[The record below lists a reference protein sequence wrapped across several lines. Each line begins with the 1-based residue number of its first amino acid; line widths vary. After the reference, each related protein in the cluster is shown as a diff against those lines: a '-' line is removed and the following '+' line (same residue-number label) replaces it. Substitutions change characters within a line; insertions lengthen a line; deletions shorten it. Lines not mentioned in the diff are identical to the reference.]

1 VKKSAKMRTP
11 RILGVLLS
19 TTLLATNFT
28 GLAEASV
35 PSSPTTQPGSLPAG
49 STLTGQ
55 VDYSGTLPSW
65 AQQGA
70 SLNIYQIS
78 NLNSLSIGG
87 ADSFTSISSNQ
98 VSGQTF
104 EIALPSPGN
113 FQFVLQS
120 GSTAA
125 EMFAS
130 TSEAVQFQ
138 GLAKDERRTPLNG
151 RWVKTSIRSLKYGK
165 TTTITAT
172 PPGPTT
178 CVATLLSTTEAMSKI
193 GEAHTEAKVSA
204 TFAYGTT
211 NASEFTLGLS
221 ATGASGTF
229 QASGTY
235 TIEGGTTLSYPVPPS
250 AHEYLT
256 AGFYVGLYRE
266 DCPAVKGVITTYLT
280 TPYGLT
286 GKTGDLGQF
295 SAPTNPLG
303 YCPTPPGQYLTPG
316 KSLGESYGSSFSVSE
331 AFSLFG
337 FNFGVTQH
345 WGTNAVIT
353 YYAGVNSSTTY
364 LCGPG
369 GGSPSASPI
378 VYNSARNTP

>member
-1 VKKSAKMRTP
+1 
-11 RILGVLLS
+11 
-19 TTLLATNFT
+19 
-28 GLAEASV
+28 
-35 PSSPTTQPGSLPAG
+35 
-49 STLTGQ
+49 
-55 VDYSGTLPSW
+55 
-65 AQQGA
+65 
-70 SLNIYQIS
+70 
-78 NLNSLSIGG
+78 
-87 ADSFTSISSNQ
+87 
-98 VSGQTF
+98 
-104 EIALPSPGN
+104 
-113 FQFVLQS
+113 
-120 GSTAA
+120 
-125 EMFAS
+125 
-130 TSEAVQFQ
+130 
-138 GLAKDERRTPLNG
+138 
-151 RWVKTSIRSLKYGK
+151 
-165 TTTITAT
+165 
-172 PPGPTT
+172 
-178 CVATLLSTTEAMSKI
+178 
-193 GEAHTEAKVSA
+193 
-204 TFAYGTT
+204 
-211 NASEFTLGLS
+211 LGLS
-221 ATGASGTF
+221 ATGDSGTF

-266 DCPAVKGVITTYLT
+266 DCPAVRGVITTYLT
-280 TPYGLT
+280 TPYGLA

-369 GGSPSASPI
+369 GGLPSASPI